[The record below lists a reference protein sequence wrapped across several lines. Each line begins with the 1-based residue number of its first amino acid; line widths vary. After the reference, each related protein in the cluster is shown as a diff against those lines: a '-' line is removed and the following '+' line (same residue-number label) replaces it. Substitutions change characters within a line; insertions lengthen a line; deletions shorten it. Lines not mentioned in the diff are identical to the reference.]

1 MQELVRVDTCFAAIR
16 DGLETPPN
24 FSDHKAFYGDTFA
37 HYVILSN
44 DSALC
49 RQSRLDLILKGLPLE
64 TWRTLSLREPYIAV
78 ISDNKKISEI
88 KGRRDS
94 SLSAVLTQITTQQ
107 SLEHTGRGIHG

>member
-24 FSDHKAFYGDTFA
+24 FSHHKAFYGDTFA

-49 RQSRLDLILKGLPLE
+49 RQSRLEPILKGLPLE

-78 ISDNKKISEI
+78 ISDDKKISEI
-88 KGRRDS
+88 KGQRDS
-94 SLSAVLTQITTQQ
+94 SLSAVLTQITTYQ
-107 SLEHTGRGIHG
+107 